1 MTRMK
6 CFHCGSRCLWDD
18 TLTTIEC
25 PVCLLIMDILQP
37 PRVRLQ
43 QGAFTIS
50 VLCNV
55 SQKPMSQTLTSIVRM
70 DPKTVD
76 KMPVFQRQD
85 THAGDGLALGRDQ
98 RVAILH

>member
-25 PVCLLIMDILQP
+25 PILLLIMDILQP

-43 QGAFTIS
+43 QDAFTIS
-50 VLCNV
+50 VLCNL
-55 SQKPMSQTLTSIVRM
+55 SQEPMRQALATVVRM

-76 KMPVFQRQD
+76 KMPVSQWQD
-85 THAGDGLALGRDQ
+85 THAGDSLALGRDQ